1 MFSISARTRYS
12 ILALMELALKKKR
25 GPISLHNIAEKRGI
39 SLKYLENIFK
49 LLKKNRIVR
58 SIRGPEGGYELLTTP
73 ENLTLFQIFDA
84 VEGPLQTV
92 DCIYD
97 PSFCKKDGDCSLK
110 VFLEELQNNIFAF
123 LKSKTL
129 DQIMQ
134 KERI

>member
-12 ILALMELALKKKR
+12 ILALMELASKKDR
-25 GPISLHNIAEKRGI
+25 GPISLHNIAENRGI

-58 SIRGPEGGYELLTTP
+58 STRGPEGGYELLTSA

-84 VEGPLQTV
+84 VDGPLQTM

-97 PSFCKKDGDCSLK
+97 PSFCKKDSNCSLK
-110 VFLEELQNNIFAF
+110 DFLEELQSNIFAF

-129 DQIMQ
+129 EQIMQ